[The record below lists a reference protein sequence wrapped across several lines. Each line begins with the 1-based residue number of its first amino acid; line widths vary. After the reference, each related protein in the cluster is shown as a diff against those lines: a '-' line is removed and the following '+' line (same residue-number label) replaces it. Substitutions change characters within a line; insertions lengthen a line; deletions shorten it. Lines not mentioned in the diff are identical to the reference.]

1 MDNIKTRE
9 QKPDTEALIFEAAR
23 KVFGM
28 KGLDGAR
35 MQEIAD
41 EAGIN
46 KALLHYYFRTKEKL
60 FEAVFI
66 DTFQSFFPK
75 VMGIMV
81 NPDISFREKIEKFTN
96 VYISLIQENPYV
108 PGFMLH
114 QLSTGETEKIIK
126 LFRESGIKPDFFFKQ
141 VEKEIK
147 ANTIHPVHPVHL
159 IVNMISM
166 CIFPFIGKPLLST
179 ILFQDPEDYN
189 QFLEERKKEV
199 PGFIINSIQKT

>member
-1 MDNIKTRE
+1 MDNKKSE
-9 QKPDTEALIFEAAR
+9 EKKPGTEALIFEAAK

-28 KGLDGAR
+28 KGMDGAR

-60 FEAVFI
+60 FEAVFTDI
-66 DTFQSFFPK
+66 FQSFFPK
-75 VMGIMV
+75 AMSIMV
-81 NPDISFREKIEKFTN
+81 NPEISFRDKIEKFTT
-96 VYISLIQENPYV
+96 VYISLIQENPYI

-114 QLSTGETEKIIK
+114 QLSTGGTEKIVN
-126 LFRESGIKPDFFFKQ
+126 LFKESGIKPDLFFQQ

-147 ANTIHPVHPVHL
+147 GKTIYPVHPMHL

-166 CIFPFIGKPLLST
+166 CIFPFIGKPFLSAF
-179 ILFQDPEDYN
+179 LFQDAEAYD

-199 PGFIINSIQKT
+199 PRFIINSIQKT